1 MDPPLLSPRLPRL
14 STTLCTSCLHKA
26 RAGLLPRPPWPSIH
40 QTRLRHSTTN
50 IAPAGHQA
58 NPLEGYYA
66 DLLSQPLSRAAP
78 AIRTPARSSDPPKT
92 DREAALEKARIVF
105 GSRLA
110 GPAERR
116 AELERKSV
124 NVAGIMVP
132 PRPEEPD
139 NCCMSGCV
147 NCVWDRYR
155 DELEEWAE
163 KSAAARER
171 VLRLQRGKKQRE
183 GLGKGGVHG
192 MGLVDAKTGTPVHV
206 VTSMDDDDGGGSE
219 GNWSAAAV
227 GGGLDLGGG
236 KGDLFGDIPVGIRE
250 FMKMEKMLKERHR
263 KEAAGMTKMKA

>member
-1 MDPPLLSPRLPRL
+1 
-14 STTLCTSCLHKA
+14 
-26 RAGLLPRPPWPSIH
+26 
-40 QTRLRHSTTN
+40 
-50 IAPAGHQA
+50 QA
-58 NPLEGYYA
+58 NPLDGYYA
-66 DLLSQPLSRAAP
+66 ELLSHPLSGTASAT
-78 AIRTPARSSDPPKT
+78 ANRTLHLLPLPDQVPKT
-92 DREAALEKARIVF
+92 DREAALQKARIVF

-171 VLRLQRGKKQRE
+171 VLDLQRKKKRRGAVRS
-183 GLGKGGVHG
+183 GLI
-192 MGLVDAKTGTPVHV
+192 DARTAAP
-206 VTSMDDDDGGGSE
+206 MD
-219 GNWSAAAV
+219 V
-227 GGGLDLGGG
+227 
-236 KGDLFGDIPVGIRE
+236 
-250 FMKMEKMLKERHR
+250 M
-263 KEAAGMTKMKA
+263 